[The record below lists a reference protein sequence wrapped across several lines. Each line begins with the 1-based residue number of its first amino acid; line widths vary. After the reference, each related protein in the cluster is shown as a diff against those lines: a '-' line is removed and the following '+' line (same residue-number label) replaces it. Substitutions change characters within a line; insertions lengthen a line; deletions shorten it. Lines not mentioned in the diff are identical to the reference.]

1 MKEEMASYYKD
12 DYKMDMID
20 VTERMP
26 VKTAVAVKVKHLSLT
41 SNALS
46 LSQFIIVLFTETDI
60 YGHSG
65 GIP

>member
-26 VKTAVAVKVKHLSLT
+26 VKTAVAVKVNIYHLHLMPS
-41 SNALS
+41 
-46 LSQFIIVLFTETDI
+46 V
-60 YGHSG
+60 
-65 GIP
+65 